1 MNAIVKKNGI
11 TFGIISGVISIFIT
25 TLIYVINLE
34 LFTKWWI
41 GVLTIVISLALS
53 IFLMLKTKREVQD
66 NFDFKNA
73 FTTYFIY
80 TVIAISISVFFNII
94 LFNFVDL
101 EAKETIKE
109 LTMKFSV
116 EVMDKFGAPQKS
128 IDEAIIKMQENDQF
142 GISELIKGMF
152 FSIAFSSLFGLILAA
167 IFKTKNTS
175 NL

>member
-1 MNAIVKKNGI
+1 MNAFVKKNGI
-11 TFGIISGVISIFIT
+11 TFGITSGVISILIT

-41 GVLTIVISLALS
+41 GLSTIIISLSLS
-53 IFLMLKTKREVQD
+53 IFLMIKTRREVLN

-73 FTTYFIY
+73 FTTYFIF
-80 TVIAISISVFFNII
+80 TVIGISMSVLFNIV

-109 LTMKFSV
+109 LTLKFSV
-116 EVMDKFGAPQKS
+116 EVMENFGAPQKS
-128 IDEAIIKMQENDQF
+128 IDEAIVKMQESDQF